1 MVALVRKKYY
11 WEIMDYGGIR
21 YVEAKFLN
29 GCLVTLDFIGYCL
42 FLASVDVSNRLMPC
56 ALRMIAYWEV
66 RAKAPKM
73 TMEEAQEAHTASLRA
88 MLDKLM
94 K

>member
-29 GCLVTLDFIGYCL
+29 GCLVTVDFIGYCL
-42 FLASVDVSNRLMPC
+42 FLAAVDVSSRLLPC
-56 ALRMIAYWEV
+56 AERMIAYWNE

-73 TMEEAQEAHTASLRA
+73 TMEEAHTASLRA